1 MNNTNNVSSGEAV
14 EPACK
19 EVQLQ
24 LSGLTVVRTCS
35 KGGVAMPGA
44 SKILAMPEG
53 GGGSDPCQDFSGEFH
68 LQYS

>member
-24 LSGLTVVRTCS
+24 LSGLTVVRSCS

-44 SKILAMPEG
+44 SKILASPER
-53 GGGSDPCQDFSGEFH
+53 GGSDPCQDFSGQFD